1 MPDGVKEA
9 TMSNLKPT
17 AKTLPKHNLDGLGK
31 LIRAERL
38 KAGLK
43 PFDLAYRAGI
53 TAMTL
58 SKIEAGDGCA
68 RYCTILDICKILNIQ
83 VNVGKHKAV

>member
-1 MPDGVKEA
+1 
-9 TMSNLKPT
+9 MSNLKPT
-17 AKTLPKHNLDGLGK
+17 AKTLPKHNLAALGK
-31 LIRAERL
+31 LIKGERI

-43 PFDLAYRAGI
+43 PIDLAYKAGV

-68 RYCTILDICKILNIQ
+68 RYCTIVDICKILNIQ
-83 VNVGKHKAV
+83 INVGKHKAV